1 MSEIEILE
9 RIGGGAFGQVHRGRF
24 RATEVAVKLVPRTS
38 EQELKQFRGEA
49 AMLAR
54 LRHPNVCLFMGA
66 CFDKDAPHWALVT
79 EYISQGS
86 LWDALRDPRGD
97 RAWPLGRRYRVGAG
111 IARGLAYLHAH
122 RPPVLHRDVKSP
134 NVLVDVGDVA
144 KLCDVGLARNAG
156 LGDASRAA
164 MTAGCGTPQWMPP
177 EVLQAEPYDAA
188 ADVYALGIVLWEV
201 ATRRCPYD
209 DAPDLAGVAL
219 AMRVVRDGLRPSI
232 PDEADRG
239 LVGLAKACWASD
251 AAARPSAAQA
261 LEHLERSTPRARRM
275 F

>member
-38 EQELKQFRGEA
+38 EQELKQFRAEA

-66 CFDKDAPHWALVT
+66 CFEDGAPHWALVT

-122 RPPVLHRDVKSP
+122 RPAVLHRDVKSP

-156 LGDASRAA
+156 LGDASR
-164 MTAGCGTPQWMPP
+164 
-177 EVLQAEPYDAA
+177 
-188 ADVYALGIVLWEV
+188 
-201 ATRRCPYD
+201 
-209 DAPDLAGVAL
+209 
-219 AMRVVRDGLRPSI
+219 
-232 PDEADRG
+232 RG
-239 LVGLAKACWASD
+239 
-251 AAARPSAAQA
+251 SAV
-261 LEHLERSTPRARRM
+261 S
-275 F
+275 

>member
-38 EQELKQFRGEA
+38 EQELKQFRAEA

-66 CFDKDAPHWALVT
+66 CFDEQAPHWALVT

-122 RPPVLHRDVKSP
+122 RPAILHRDVKSP

-156 LGDASRAA
+156 LGDQSRAA
-164 MTAGCGTPQWMPP
+164 MTAGCGTPQWMAP
-177 EVLQAEPYDAA
+177 EVLQAEPYNEA

-232 PDEADRG
+232 PEEADRG